1 MAVSV
6 INKPTDSNAVHSN
19 ATGTASQI
27 GLMVLSRDSQGYYVS
42 VYEVGSSTRVGF
54 FRLT

>member
-1 MAVSV
+1 MAVSI

-19 ATGTASQI
+19 ASGTASQI
-27 GLMVLSRDSQGYYVS
+27 DQMVLSRDSQGYYVS
-42 VYEVGSSTRVGF
+42 VYVVGSSTRVGY